1 MDLDSTDADDITLSL
16 PEKKNVHDDGQLK
29 PTKVSTTAQPAPATL
44 QDLTDRALRF
54 LATANSETLGACLVG
69 LGAVAYLVLGRVGLV
84 LIGVVA
90 GIVLHATWESSI
102 DERAGDGALEGEKR
116 RRRELGLDVISRVL
130 DWRENAGSRDGG
142 DSDEDGI
149 RQVKLYAGDTLDYS
163 TFRPKTQAALNAF
176 TDAVIRDYV
185 NWWYTPIL
193 PTELSFPAV
202 CRQTL
207 TAFILSISSHLSRKR
222 PADAFLDFLTNSSSI
237 IIVFLSELSAA
248 LSASPNTSAPDAI
261 STYLQLKP
269 DSNLA
274 HVLDD
279 KHQERK
285 LGIIADDILQNYLD
299 HKTYNCAPARVF
311 LKEVL
316 ARLILAATIATCSK
330 PEWINGWIVY
340 LYEEGE
346 PDLVSAIDAEV
357 DDSIPE
363 NLQNMKD
370 QVVSKEAPKTPVD
383 GTVVAERPAHRRHV
397 SRAEEAMDEA
407 MQEARRLTQLIQEE
421 EAQRERQRQIIGM
434 SSGEDVSEST
444 TQGTATPTS
453 SESDKERQDDSDH
466 AASSEAAIDSS
477 IRPEQD
483 SSPLASGV
491 RQPFTSFDQLVQ
503 EPTPTAPL
511 SSPDRARR
519 DVGSL
524 VTLHNAK
531 ISIFDDSMPGERS
544 AIKSKPTADYLI
556 QVEPANS
563 HFPGW
568 MTARKYADF
577 ETLHEVL
584 RRISVVTGAD
594 FTKAHTSLP
603 SWKSQTKASLREEL
617 ERYLHDAV
625 RFQSLAESEAMK
637 RFLEKE
643 QDSVK
648 SPTAAN
654 KGFPALGWPTPTAFD
669 AMGKGMMDVLTKA
682 PKEVAGGGKALLG
695 GVTSVLAGKKTF
707 PSPVSISRSSTA
719 VPPVMADGYTG
730 SMRYGRE
737 SQESLHSTSVA
748 PKQPQPKPVLERQSS
763 ATAEANIDLK
773 SRPSFSSR
781 PSDVQRTSDQ
791 RSRSPPK
798 PSEQAST
805 STGGVVFNL
814 PPLPTDIPDNYRSP
828 HRTTR
833 IERQSSSDVLDARA
847 SPTRSSRPSTDSN
860 RPLPKSPQPTT
871 TMTEHTEQPETPS
884 VKSKPKPPITEQETQ
899 VAIELL
905 FAVITELYTLSSAWN
920 IRRTLLTAAKTFLLR
935 PGNPQL
941 GAIRLLLQESLIDAN
956 TSDVGLAAHILK
968 TRENA
973 LPTEEELA
981 KWPKALFEDEKE
993 ALRVKAR
1000 RLLVEKGIPQA
1011 LTSVMGQAASSEALG
1026 KVFDCLQVERVAK
1039 GLVFGLVLQG
1049 VRAVAQ

>member
-1 MDLDSTDADDITLSL
+1 MDLESTDTDDTALSL
-16 PEKKNVHDDGQLK
+16 PGKQDVQDDGQQE
-29 PTKVSTTAQPAPATL
+29 PTKVSTTAHPAPATL

-54 LATANSETLGACLVG
+54 LSTASSETLGACLVG
-69 LGAVAYLVLGRVGLV
+69 LGAVAYVVLGRVGLV

-90 GIVLHATWESSI
+90 GVVLHATWESSI
-102 DERAGDGALEGEKR
+102 DERRGDGAPEGEKR
-116 RRRELGLDVISRVL
+116 RRRVLGLDVIRRVL
-130 DWRENAGSRDGG
+130 DWREDAGSKDGE
-142 DSDEDGI
+142 DSDEDAI

-176 TDAVIRDYV
+176 TDAVDS
-185 NWWYTPIL
+185 WWYSPIL

-237 IIVFLSELSAA
+237 IVVFLSELSAA

-261 STYLQLKP
+261 STYLQLKS

-357 DDSIPE
+357 DASIPE

-370 QVVSKEAPKTPVD
+370 QVVSTEAPQTPVD
-383 GTVVAERPAHRRHV
+383 GTVVVERPAHRRHV

-421 EAQRERQRQIIGM
+421 EAQRERQRQIIGV

-444 TQGTATPTS
+444 TQGTATPKS

-466 AASSEAAIDSS
+466 AVSSEAAIDSS

-483 SSPLASGV
+483 SSPLASAV
-491 RQPFTSFDQLVQ
+491 RQPFTSFDQLIQ
-503 EPTPTAPL
+503 EPTPTTPL
-511 SSPDRARR
+511 SSPERVRR
-519 DVGSL
+519 EAASL
-524 VTLHNAK
+524 VTLHNVK

-544 AIKSKPTADYLI
+544 SIKSKPTADYLI
-556 QVEPANS
+556 QIEPADS

-594 FTKAHTSLP
+594 FTKAHTLLP
-603 SWKSQTKASLREEL
+603 SWKTQTKASLREEL
-617 ERYLHDAV
+617 ERYLYDAV

-654 KGFPALGWPTPTAFD
+654 KSFPALGWPTPTAFD
-669 AMGKGMMDVLTKA
+669 AMSKGMMDVLTKA
-682 PKEVAGGGKALLG
+682 PKEVAGGGKAFLG
-695 GVTSVLAGKKTF
+695 GVTSVLAGKKAF

-730 SMRYGRE
+730 STRYGRE
-737 SQESLHSTSVA
+737 SQESLHSTTIA
-748 PKQPQPKPVLERQSS
+748 PKHPQPKPVLERQLS
-763 ATAEANIDLK
+763 ATTEVRVDLK
-773 SRPSFSSR
+773 PRPSFTSRSS
-781 PSDVQRTSDQ
+781 DIQRTSDQ

-798 PSEQAST
+798 PSEQASPI

-814 PPLPTDIPDNYRSP
+814 PPLPTDIPDDYRSP

-833 IERQSSSDVLDARA
+833 IERQSSSDILDARA
-847 SPTRSSRPSTDSN
+847 SPTRSLRPSTDSN

-871 TMTEHTEQPETPS
+871 TMTEQTEQPDTPS

-941 GAIRLLLQESLIDAN
+941 GGIRLLLQESLIDAN

-981 KWPKALFEDEKE
+981 KWPKALSEDEKE